1 MGYRLLITRRA
12 EDLLDN
18 LVGYLLLEL
27 GNKPAAVRLLDG
39 VEKIYCRLEQ
49 NPFQFPVSYDRYLSG
64 KGYREALVPGI
75 VYRVIFRVTGESVAV
90 LGIFHQLES
99 FRGRVQ

>member
-1 MGYRLLITRRA
+1 MEYRLMITRRA

-27 GNKPAAVRLLDG
+27 GNEPAAVRLLDG
-39 VEKIYCRLEQ
+39 MERIYCRLEQ
-49 NPFQFPVSYDRYLSG
+49 NPFQFPASSDRYLSG
-64 KGYREALVPGI
+64 KGYREALVPGMG
-75 VYRVIFRVTGESVAV
+75 YRVIFCVTGESVTV

-99 FRGRVQ
+99 LRGRVL

>member
-49 NPFQFPVSYDRYLSG
+49 NPFQFPVAMTDICQARAIGKPLCRVSG
-64 KGYREALVPGI
+64 IG
-75 VYRVIFRVTGESVAV
+75 
-90 LGIFHQLES
+90 
-99 FRGRVQ
+99 